1 MNEENY
7 IQNSADNITQI
18 KSDGNV
24 VIGNKIPTQITDNGN
39 KVSIGIGG
47 TGLQNIEVY
56 KEEQGSKPYIN
67 IDAELDNLKKISKA
81 LSDNHINI
89 QMISQGSSEV
99 SIMFVVSQDQAEKAI
114 KALYQ
119 AFFPNN

>member
-81 LSDNHINI
+81 LSDNPTSSGVKLGSLNGENQEITTDGNSSFYYLNI
-89 QMISQGSSEV
+89 KEIRES
-99 SIMFVVSQDQAEKAI
+99 
-114 KALYQ
+114 
-119 AFFPNN
+119 

>member
-99 SIMFVVSQDQAEKAI
+99 SIMIVINSEQEKAAI
-114 KALYQ
+114 KALYK
-119 AFFPNN
+119 AFFE